1 MENKEY
7 LHEQIEVLRNLI
19 EHVHNQITEDINFK
33 QLIIILDAIGKGATR
48 LATLIKTQ
56 QELGEVKSFPDELA
70 EALKGLVPDSEGG

>member
-7 LHEQIEVLRNLI
+7 LHEQIEVLRSLI
-19 EHVHNQITEDINFK
+19 DHVQSHITEDTNFK

-56 QELGEVKSFPDELA
+56 QELGEEKSFPEELA
-70 EALKGLVPDSEGG
+70 EALQGIVPDSEGG